1 MDNGLV
7 KNKMKYLKDINPE
20 LLIFTLI
27 IYSLYIISCCIFL
40 NIIETG
46 VELNMYEF
54 NIKTISVISMI
65 LFGSGT
71 YGLIKLL
78 KNH

>member
-1 MDNGLV
+1 
-7 KNKMKYLKDINPE
+7 MKYLKDINPE

>member
-46 VELNMYEF
+46 IELNMYEF